1 MMFGIEFE
9 FYAKASLFS
18 DEVLKTGRYQALCNN
33 QIASLPL
40 GNIHF
45 LICFQ

>member
-1 MMFGIEFE
+1 MFGIEFE

-18 DEVLKTGRYQALCNN
+18 AFYAEKSRYQVLCNN
-33 QIASLPL
+33 QIAPLPL

-45 LICFQ
+45 LICLQ